1 MILPGPKRQYYF
13 KIKALNPKFTDME
26 YKDSDIGF
34 NILSFSV
41 EEEMFMNT
49 IISLTIKDNVG
60 LDTKIF
66 SRGQTFSVEWGL
78 DASSDLPG
86 FLDFGADEIRGS
98 FKNLISC
105 AVVLTSNGYF
115 QGGNH
120 MRTITLRTG
129 KFAGRPRLTKE
140 FNTGTVEDAIRT
152 IANLL
157 DFKKVNISFPRQGEL
172 LTKRNPL
179 VQAFETNFQFIRR
192 QAEKYG
198 CVVYSTRDDKGT
210 EILHFRDTK
219 EVHEKSKQELSYRM
233 GQYHI
238 FNYGNDQAN
247 IVGEPSYDLG
257 PGSSL
262 GSSASMT
269 YDQNGRPVATFH
281 SSETESTTTWV
292 LNMDKVNEKARG
304 NKDEA
309 TAELNRI
316 MAASFEEF
324 ILPDDKITEEGG
336 PIHEDFRGYF
346 TPQPNS
352 TMPEQNGW
360 TFSCST
366 VPNPLYQIGDKVHL
380 GPIDERGWTV
390 IPPDIRSCRKNAKA
404 KLWRLAKHTWTH
416 DASGVKQDVGLKR

>member
-13 KIKALNPKFTDME
+13 KIKALNPKFTDLE

-41 EEEMFMNT
+41 EEEMFANT
-49 IISLTIKDNVG
+49 LIDLTIKDNVG

-66 SRGQTFSVEWGL
+66 SRGQKFSVEWGL

-105 AVVLTSNGYF
+105 AVVNTSNGYF
-115 QGGNH
+115 QGGSH
-120 MRTITLRTG
+120 IRKIELRVG
-129 KFAGRPRLTKE
+129 KFAGRPMLTKE

-157 DFKKVNISFPRQGEL
+157 DFKKVDISFPRQGEL
-172 LTKRNPL
+172 LTRRNPL
-179 VQAFETNFQFIRR
+179 VQARETNFQFIRR

-219 EVHEKSKQELSYRM
+219 EVHEKSKQELVNRE

-238 FNYGNDQAN
+238 LNYGNDQSN

-262 GSSASMT
+262 GSSTSIT
-269 YDQNGRPVATFH
+269 LDQNGRMVATFQA
-281 SSETESTTTWV
+281 SETESTISQV
-292 LNMDKVNEKARG
+292 INMKAVQDDADKGDMKAY
-304 NKDEA
+304 N
-309 TAELNRI
+309 LVMN
-316 MAASFEEF
+316 ASFEEF
-324 ILPDDKITEEGG
+324 IVSDGKGGEKIG
-336 PIHEDFRGYF
+336 DRFKKYF
-346 TPQPNS
+346 TDQKNS

-360 TFSCST
+360 TFRCST
-366 VPNPLYQIGDKVHL
+366 VPNPLYKIGDRVHL
-380 GPIDERGWTV
+380 GPTDEKGWCV

-404 KLWRLAKHTWTH
+404 KLWRLAKHIWTH
-416 DASGVKQDVGLKR
+416 DASGVKQDLELKR

>member
-1 MILPGPKRQYYF
+1 MIVPGPKRQYYF
-13 KIKALNPKFTDME
+13 KIKALNPKFTDLE

-34 NILSFSV
+34 NILSFSL

-49 IISLTIKDNVG
+49 IINLTIKDNVG
-60 LDTKIF
+60 LDTKMF

-105 AVVLTSNGYF
+105 AVVTTSNGYL

-120 MRTITLRTG
+120 IRTITLRTG
-129 KFAGRPRLTKE
+129 KFAGRPMLTRE
-140 FNTGTVEDAIRT
+140 FNTGTVEDAIRAV
-152 IANLL
+152 ANLL
-157 DFKKVNISFPRQGEL
+157 DFKKVDISFPRQGEL
-172 LTKRNPL
+172 LTRRNPL
-179 VQAFETNFQFIRR
+179 VQARETNFEFIRR

-210 EILHFRDTK
+210 EILHFRETK
-219 EVHEKSKQELSYRM
+219 EVHEKSKQELVNRE

-238 FNYGNDQAN
+238 FNYGNSQSN
-247 IVGEPSYDLG
+247 IVGDPSYDLG

-262 GSSASMT
+262 GSSVSVT
-269 YDQNGRPVATFH
+269 LDKNGHPVATFQA
-281 SSETESTTTWV
+281 SGTESTQTWV
-292 LNMDKVNEKARG
+292 LNMDKVNDAANSPG
-304 NKDEA
+304 A
-309 TAELNRI
+309 ITELKRI

-324 ILPDDKITEEGG
+324 ILPDDRITEKDG
-336 PIHEDFRGYF
+336 PIHEDFRKYF
-346 TPQPNS
+346 KLQTNS

-360 TFSCST
+360 TFRCST
-366 VPNPLYQIGDKVHL
+366 VPNPLYKIGDRVHL
-380 GPIDERGWTV
+380 GPTDEKGWCV

-404 KLWRLAKHTWTH
+404 KFWRLAKHTWTH
-416 DASGVKQDVGLKR
+416 DASGVKQELELKR

>member
-13 KIKALNPKFTDME
+13 KIKALNPKFADLE

-41 EEEMFMNT
+41 EEEMFANT
-49 IISLTIKDNVG
+49 LISLTIVDNIG

-219 EVHEKSKQELSYRM
+219 EVHEKSKQGLSYRM

-238 FNYGNDQAN
+238 LNYGNDQAN

-257 PGSSL
+257 SGSSL
-262 GSSASMT
+262 GSSGSIT
-269 YDQNGRPVATFH
+269 LDQNGRMVATFH
-281 SSETESTTTWV
+281 SSETESTVSQV
-292 LNMDKVNEKARG
+292 LSMKKIQEVVGSK
-304 NKDEA
+304 KA
-309 TAELNRI
+309 TAEFNRV

-324 ILPDDKITEEGG
+324 IVPDGKGGEKIGG
-336 PIHEDFRGYF
+336 GFENYF
-346 TPQPNS
+346 IEQKNS

>member
-13 KIKALNPKFTDME
+13 KIKALNPKFTDLE

-49 IISLTIKDNVG
+49 IINLTIIDNVG
-60 LDTKIF
+60 LDTKMF

-105 AVVLTSNGYF
+105 AVVTTSNGYF
-115 QGGNH
+115 QGGKH
-120 MRTITLRTG
+120 IRTITLRTG
-129 KFAGRPRLTKE
+129 KFAGRPMLTRE
-140 FNTGTVEDAIRT
+140 FNTGTVEDAIRAV
-152 IANLL
+152 ANLL
-157 DFKKVNISFPRQGEL
+157 DFKKVDISFPRQGEL
-172 LTKRNPL
+172 LTRRNPL
-179 VQAFETNFQFIRR
+179 VQAKETNFQFIRR

-210 EILHFRDTK
+210 EILHFRETK

-238 FNYGNDQAN
+238 FNYGNDQSN

-262 GSSASMT
+262 GSSTSIT
-269 YDQNGRPVATFH
+269 LDQNGRMVATFQA
-281 SSETESTTTWV
+281 SETESTLSYV
-292 LNMDKVNEKARG
+292 LSMKAIEEVVG
-304 NKDEA
+304 SKDA
-309 TAELNRI
+309 TAEFNRV
-316 MAASFEEF
+316 MNASFEEF
-324 ILPDDKITEEGG
+324 IVPDDQIAEHGG
-336 PIHEDFRGYF
+336 PIHKNFKRYF
-346 TPQPNS
+346 EFKPNS

-360 TFSCST
+360 TFRCST
-366 VPNPLYQIGDKVHL
+366 VPNPLYKIGDRVHL
-380 GPIDERGWTV
+380 GPTDEKGWCV

-404 KLWRLAKHTWTH
+404 KFWRLAKHTWTH
-416 DASGVKQDVGLKR
+416 DASGVKQELELKR